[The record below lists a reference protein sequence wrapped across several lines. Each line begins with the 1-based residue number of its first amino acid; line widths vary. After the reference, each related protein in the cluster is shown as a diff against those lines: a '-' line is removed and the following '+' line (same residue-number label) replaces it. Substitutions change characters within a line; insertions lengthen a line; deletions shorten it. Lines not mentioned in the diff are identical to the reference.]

1 MELETLEGG
10 TQEGIDEVL
19 IAACNERS
27 LAGIAAGIVKDGRVA
42 YAKGFGIADAERGV
56 PIAADTSFRI
66 GSISKTFTAIGLMQL
81 HEQERFKLDEP
92 VNNYLKAYKV
102 AQPSA
107 SPPVTFRH
115 LLTHTSGIGELRRL
129 SDLLRPTLGLACK
142 RETSD
147 PARPLRPNPQGG
159 GPAGHQMGICE
170 PRLRDAGPASRGHQ
184 RPTVCRIY
192 ARSRFCAARN
202 GAHGLPA
209 QRTRTSDDGAGLS
222 NAPARVRPIPY
233 REIIPGPA
241 GSVFSSVNEM
251 VKYLAALLASG
262 ATDTGQILMPGT
274 LATMMTPHYQLDSRL
289 AAVGLAFMIDRADG
303 TQIVG
308 HDGGWPGFTSS
319 MRLAPDRGVGVV
331 VFTNTTTLPLDAL
344 ARALIRHA
352 LDAGEPARAKPILE
366 QPTLWNELCGTYRPD
381 CGFNTNLR
389 LWMLGGA
396 LRVFAKRG
404 HLMIGGRL
412 LFGPVRRGLRAYAA
426 DPSDPLLFC
435 AELGGIRVMVLFRR
449 NSVGRVDSMS
459 VAAGAG
465 AFASLKKK

>member
-202 GAHGLPA
+202 GAHRLSA

-233 REIIPGPA
+233 REIVPGPA

-251 VKYLAALLASG
+251 VKYLAALLAGG
-262 ATDTGQILMPGT
+262 ANDTGRVIKADT
-274 LATMMTPHYQLDSRL
+274 LATMMTSHYQLDQRL
-289 AAVGLAFMIDRADG
+289 PAVGLAFMIDHVDG
-303 TQIVG
+303 MRIVG
-308 HDGGWPGFTSS
+308 HEGGWPGFTST
-319 MRLAPDRGVGVV
+319 MRLAPDHGVGAV
-331 VFTNTTTLPLDAL
+331 VFTNTSTLPTDAI
-344 ARALIRHA
+344 AFELIRHV
-352 LDAGEPARAKPILE
+352 LEVGERPRLKPILE
-366 QPTLWNELCGTYRPD
+366 QPTLWKELCGTYRPAK
-381 CGFNTNLR
+381 GLNTNLR
-389 LWMLGGA
+389 IWMLGGA
-396 LRVFAKRG
+396 ARVFVKRG
-404 HLMIGGRL
+404 HLMIGGRHP
-412 LFGPVRRGLRAYAA
+412 FGPVRQGLRLRAA
-426 DPSDPLLFC
+426 DPADPLL
-435 AELGGIRVMVLFRR
+435 VRR
-449 NSVGRVDSMS
+449 TGR
-459 VAAGAG
+459 GA
-465 AFASLKKK
+465 S